1 MVTTSKEEAKIKSRE
16 AGKVSKVQK
25 GQQCSLT
32 KVQKMHL
39 KNTKTAEEKTESL
52 NKAENNSRQI
62 NWTQVQ
68 LIATNK
74 RTKKKNK

>member
-1 MVTTSKEEAKIKSRE
+1 
-16 AGKVSKVQK
+16 
-25 GQQCSLT
+25 
-32 KVQKMHL
+32 MHL